1 MSSAEPNAI
10 QLLFEHIKI
19 LLSEVL
25 DLIYKQKIYIVVL

>member
-1 MSSAEPNAI
+1 MSSAEPNAVH
-10 QLLFEHIKI
+10 LLFELLKI